1 MRTLLAATFA
11 LLVIL
16 TFVGQFAVL
25 PEEGTDRGMIH
36 AFWRMESHPNVGG
49 LIADYRQHYRETY
62 GEDWPDIE
70 PLLAA
75 EQEAAAASS
84 DRAAELKPIVEEL
97 RRQEQRFR
105 DWYDATQDQPLDAI
119 PRLVW
124 GTDAN
129 PARGIQCQLFREW
142 HLETYGE
149 PVDIVT
155 DPSTRGQTKTT
166 KTIIQCIAGTGPD
179 IIEVYGPAQLRQ
191 FVDSGIAL
199 DLTDRARE
207 GSYGLDRI
215 FPAAHSSLAYRGKQ
229 YGFPCNVGYVVLFY
243 HKDLFAEA
251 GLEAPTGP
259 WTVDELIE
267 IGPRLVDNTPGRRRY
282 ALIGMHPWPMALA
295 VNGRFFNDDSTVSIY
310 NSPQTVAAFRAFQEL
325 IYEHGLMP
333 SPAETAS
340 MSAAGGFGESNIR
353 LFIRK
358 ASAMVVGGRWDYAT
372 LAQYNRDRVIV
383 PAIDRELAQTDLGET
398 EREALQRIRTSLQ
411 VEVLNPL
418 SEADDALMRSILTQ
432 DDQAD
437 LLQVG
442 VAHIPNVS
450 GEPVYE
456 VAGRVALVNQAS
468 PLAEYAARFVEFL
481 ASERY
486 NEQING
492 SFDSICGMPEYCTD
506 ANGIAG
512 PPRAL
517 PGLEDFDSP
526 IFVEAVAAYG
536 DDWELSPF
544 VGRQRFGELVGQVMD
559 QLQTRNISPAEAAR
573 LCEDRINRQMFDNIK
588 REPEQRALWEELTGL
603 RFDPEVPLATQMRE
617 RETTPGDEGGGG

>member
-1 MRTLLAATFA
+1 MRTLLASTFA
-11 LLVIL
+11 LLIL
-16 TFVGQFAVL
+16 LTLVGQFAVL

-36 AFWRMESHPNVGG
+36 AFWRMEQHPSAGG
-49 LIADYRQHYRETY
+49 LIAEYRQHYQATY
-62 GEDWPDIE
+62 GETWPDVE

-75 EQEAAAASS
+75 EQEAATASGE
-84 DRAAELKPIVEEL
+84 RAAELKPIVEKL
-97 RRQEQRFR
+97 RTQEARFR
-105 DWYDATQDQPLDAI
+105 AWYNATQAQPLDAI
-119 PRLVW
+119 PRVVW

-142 HLETYGE
+142 HLETYSE

-199 DLTDRARE
+199 DLTDKAKA
-207 GSYGLDRI
+207 GDYGLDRI
-215 FPAAHSSLAYRGKQ
+215 FPAAHSSLAYRGRQ

-251 GLEAPTGP
+251 GVEPPTGP
-259 WTVDELIE
+259 WTVEELIE
-267 IGPRLVDNTPGRRRY
+267 IGPKLVDQTPGRRRY

-295 VNGRFFNDDSTVSIY
+295 ANARFFNEDGTVSIY

-358 ASAMVVGGRWDYAT
+358 AAAMVVGGRWDYAT

-383 PAIDRELAQTDLGET
+383 PAIDRELARPELEEN
-398 EREALQRIRTSLQ
+398 ERAALARIRTSLQ
-411 VEVLNPL
+411 IEVLNPL
-418 SEADDALMRSILTQ
+418 SAEDDARLRSLLTAEDRQ
-432 DDQAD
+432 G

-442 VAHIPNVS
+442 VAHIPNVW
-450 GEPVYE
+450 GDPVYE

-468 PLAEYAARFVEFL
+468 PNVDYATRFVEFL
-481 ASERY
+481 ASKRY

-492 SFDSICGMPEYCTD
+492 SFDSVCGMPEYCTD

-512 PPRAL
+512 SPRAL

-559 QLQTRNISPAEAAR
+559 QLQTRNISSAEAAR

-588 REPEQRALWEELTGL
+588 RDPEQRRLWEELTGQT
-603 RFDPEVPLATQMRE
+603 FDPDTPLGAQVRE
-617 RETTPGDEGGGG
+617 ASSTAGEGGA